1 MDQCQFIFFASH
13 LIVLICNM
21 LSITRKAY
29 IFAFFSDRNH
39 AVFAE
44 ITATA
49 NNSKVLTRHKKYTG
63 NNFCHCSKTN
73 EPKSKRILFSTFP
86 L

>member
-1 MDQCQFIFFASH
+1 MDQCQFIFFATH

-49 NNSKVLTRHKKYTG
+49 NNSKVLTRQ
-63 NNFCHCSKTN
+63 
-73 EPKSKRILFSTFP
+73 KSIPVTTFVIITKQMILFSTFP